1 MSKPIYD
8 LSVVDQT
15 DHHPAMSEL
24 VDLLC
29 HRTGNVNRDF
39 FQAEVAYFL
48 SLIPSSMR
56 ATIVSPERGDIPI
69 NIYSIALATS
79 GFGKGHSVSL
89 LEDVIGDFRQLF
101 TGRVFNDVAEAAL
114 YDLAVDIAAAKGGS
128 EDEEKAHLEADFRR
142 QGHAP
147 FIFDSG
153 TGPAVKQLRY
163 KLLLAR
169 AGAINFQM
177 DEIGSNI
184 VGNTE
189 VINIL
194 LELYDLGRIK
204 TKLVKNTAENERG
217 IDLVGATP
225 ANMLMFGTTSKLF
238 DGSKTEEE
246 FYGFLETGYA
256 RRCFFGMGKPETFS
270 ATINPEDVYDGLV
283 SKNRSQALMKWKQK
297 FAKFADTRFYNLK
310 IDVPK
315 TVGVELISY
324 RLHCEM
330 QANALPEHE
339 VIQKAELS
347 HRYFKALKLAG
358 IYAFLDEST
367 DITKENLRQAF
378 KVAEES
384 GKSFATLL
392 KRERNFVRLAKYI
405 AESGV
410 TLTHADLVEDLPYYP
425 SSTTPRREI
434 MDLAMAWG
442 VGNHVV
448 IKKNVISGVDFFT
461 GSTLEET
468 DLNKIKF
475 SFSDHFASN
484 YEPMEKPLDQ
494 MPKLLSAP
502 NMHWCN
508 HWFEGDHRKEENVQ
522 EGFNALVVDI
532 DGHERDKEGAVVR
545 KGIRLEALHELM
557 KEYTFITATTK
568 RHTDEEHR
576 FRLIMPANYV
586 LKLDKDDYREFMNS
600 FLLWLPFQSDE
611 TANQRA
617 KKWMTH
623 ENSQV
628 HVHKGTSL
636 VNVLPFIPKTKQ
648 NTEYTAQIADLGR
661 LDHLERWFLNNME
674 VGNRNNNLLNFAMM
688 LVDAGASYDVIKG
701 KVNTLNEQ
709 SLSPLKKDE
718 VETTVLKSVASKMT
732 A

>member
-1 MSKPIYD
+1 MSKPLYD
-8 LSVVDQT
+8 LSVIENEP
-15 DHHPAMSEL
+15 HHPAMSEL

-48 SLIPSSMR
+48 SLVPSSMR
-56 ATIVSPERGDIPI
+56 ATIVSPERGNIPV

-89 LEDVIGDFRQLF
+89 MEDVISDFRQIY
-101 TGRVFNDVAEAAL
+101 TGTIFPTIAEASI
-114 YDLAVDIAAAKGGS
+114 YDLAVDIAAAKSGN
-128 EDEEKAHLEADFRR
+128 EDDEKKLLEADFKR

-169 AGAINFQM
+169 AGSINFQM

-204 TKLVKNTAENERG
+204 TKLVKNTADNERG

-246 FYGFLETGYA
+246 FYSFLETGYA
-256 RRCFFGMGKPETFS
+256 RRCFFGMGKPETLPS
-270 ATINPEDVYDGLV
+270 TINPEDVYNGLV
-283 SKNRSQALMKWKQK
+283 SKNRSQALLSWKQK
-297 FAKFADTRFYNLK
+297 LAKFADTRFYNQK

-315 TVGVELISY
+315 EVGVELISY
-324 RLHCEM
+324 RLHCETI
-330 QANALPEHE
+330 ANSLPEHE
-339 VIQKAELS
+339 VIRKAELS

-358 IYAFLDEST
+358 IYAFLDESS
-367 DITKENLRQAF
+367 DITKKNLRQAL

-384 GKSFATLL
+384 GASFQNLL

-405 AESGV
+405 ASSGV

-475 SFSDHFASN
+475 SFSDHFASD
-484 YEPMEKPLDQ
+484 YDPMEKPFDSL
-494 MPKLLSAP
+494 PKLLSAP
-502 NMHWCN
+502 GLHWCN
-508 HWFEGDHRKEENVQ
+508 HQFENNHRSEDNVI
-522 EGFNALVVDI
+522 EGFNCLVVDI
-532 DGHERDKEGAVVR
+532 DGHERDKDGNITNH
-545 KGIRLEALHELM
+545 GIRIEALHELM
-557 KEYTFITATTK
+557 KQYTFITATTK

-576 FRLIMPANYV
+576 FRLIMPANYN
-586 LKLDKDDYREFMNS
+586 LKLDKADYRDFMDS
-600 FLLWLPFQSDE
+600 FLLWLPFKSDGS
-611 TANQRA
+611 ANQRS

-628 HVHKGTSL
+628 VVHKGTSL

-648 NTEYTAQIADLGR
+648 NSEYTAQVADLGR

-674 VGNRNNNLLNFAMM
+674 VGNRNNNLRDFAFM

-709 SLSPLKKDE
+709 SPSPLKKDE
-718 VETTVLKSVASKMT
+718 VESTIMKSVASKM
-732 A
+732 AP

>member
-1 MSKPIYD
+1 VSNLYD
-8 LSVVDQT
+8 LDVIEQQA
-15 DHHPAMSEL
+15 HHPAMSEL

-48 SLIPSSMR
+48 GMIPSAMR
-56 ATIVSPERGDIPI
+56 ASITSPERGKIPI

-89 LEDVIGDFRQLF
+89 MEDIIGDFRQIFTSTVFPTIAESALF
-101 TGRVFNDVAEAAL
+101 
-114 YDLAVDIAAAKGGS
+114 DLAVDIAAAKGG
-128 EDEEKAHLEADFRR
+128 DEKVEMDALKADFKR

-147 FIFDSG
+147 FVFDSG
-153 TGPAVKQLRY
+153 TGPALKQLRY

-169 AGAINFQM
+169 SGSINFQM

-184 VGNTE
+184 QGNIE
-189 VINIL
+189 IINTF

-204 TKLVKNTAENERG
+204 TKLIKNTAESERG
-217 IDLVGATP
+217 IDLVGVTP
-225 ANMLMFGTTSKLF
+225 ANVLFFGTTSKLF
-238 DGSKTEEE
+238 DGSKSEEE
-246 FYGFLETGYA
+246 FFSLLETGFA
-256 RRCFFGMGKPETFS
+256 RRCFFGMGKPESFS
-270 ATINPEDVYDGLV
+270 ATINPEDVYNGLV
-283 SKNRSQALMKWKQK
+283 NKNRSQALQYWKGEL
-297 FAKFADTRFYNLK
+297 ARFADTRFFNQK

-315 TVGVELISY
+315 NVGVELIAY
-324 RLHCEM
+324 RLFSEAL
-330 QANALPEHE
+330 ANALPEHE
-339 VIQKAELS
+339 VVRKAELS

-358 IYAFLDEST
+358 VYAFLDES
-367 DITKENLRQAF
+367 DKITSQNLRQAI

-384 GKSFATLL
+384 GTSFQALL

-468 DLNKIKF
+468 DLNKISF
-475 SFSDHFASN
+475 SFSDHFASD
-484 YEPMEKPLDQ
+484 YTPEAKPLDSL
-494 MPKLLSAP
+494 PKLLNAP
-502 NMHWCN
+502 GLHWCN
-508 HWFEGDHRKEENVQ
+508 HHFDKEHRSEENVL
-522 EGFNALVVDI
+522 EGFNCLVVDV
-532 DGHERDKEGAVVR
+532 DGAISLDAV
-545 KGIRLEALHELM
+545 HELM

-568 RHTDEEHR
+568 RHTDDVNR
-576 FRLIMPANYV
+576 FRLIMPSNYN

-600 FLLWLPFQSDE
+600 FLLWLPFESDAS
-611 TANQRA
+611 ANQRS
-617 KKWMTH
+617 KKWMTQ
-623 ENSQV
+623 EDSLIT
-628 HVHKGTSL
+628 VHKGTSL

-648 NTEYTAQIADLGR
+648 NAEYVNGVADLGR

-688 LVDAGASYDVIKG
+688 LKDAGATYDEMRG
-701 KVNTLNEQ
+701 KTITLNEQ
-709 SLSPLKKDE
+709 SVSPLKKDE
-718 VETTVLKSVASKMT
+718 LESTVLKSVAAKYAT
-732 A
+732 

>member
-1 MSKPIYD
+1 MSKPLYD
-8 LSVVDQT
+8 LQVID
-15 DHHPAMSEL
+15 DEPHHPAMSEL

-56 ATIVSPERGDIPI
+56 ATIISPERGDIPV

-89 LEDVIGDFRQLF
+89 MEDIICDFRRIF
-101 TGRVFNDVAEAAL
+101 TGTVFPSVAEASI
-114 YDLAVDIAAAKGGS
+114 YDLAVKIAAAKSGS
-128 EDEEKAHLEADFRR
+128 EEEERKLLEADFKR

-169 AGAINFQM
+169 AGSINFQM

-204 TKLVKNTAENERG
+204 TKLVKNTTDNERG
-217 IDLVGATP
+217 VDLVGATP

-246 FYGFLETGYA
+246 FYSFLEIGYA
-256 RRCFFGMGKPETFS
+256 RRCFFGMGKPEAFS
-270 ATINPEDVYDGLV
+270 STINPEDVYNGLV
-283 SKNRSQALMKWKQK
+283 SKNRSQALLKWKQK
-297 FAKFADTRFYNLK
+297 LAKFADTRFYNLN

-315 TVGVELISY
+315 EVGVELISY
-324 RLHCEM
+324 RLYCESL
-330 QANALPEHE
+330 ANSLPEHE
-339 VIQKAELS
+339 VIRKAELS

-358 IYAFLDEST
+358 VYAFLDESS
-367 DITKENLRQAF
+367 DITKRNLRQAL
-378 KVAEES
+378 KVSEES
-384 GKSFATLL
+384 GRSFQTLL

-425 SSTTPRREI
+425 SSTVPRREI

-468 DLNKIKF
+468 DLNKIQF
-475 SFSDHFASN
+475 SYSDHFASD
-484 YEPMEKPLDQ
+484 YSPEFQPFDSL
-494 MPKLLSAP
+494 PKLLKAP
-502 NMHWCN
+502 GMHWCN
-508 HWFEGDHRKEENVQ
+508 HHFDKEHRSEDNVI
-522 EGFNALVVDI
+522 EGFNCLVADI
-532 DGHERDKEGAVVR
+532 DGHERDKNGNVVS

-576 FRLIMPANYV
+576 FRLIMPCSYN
-586 LKLDKDDYREFMNS
+586 LKLDKPDYRDFMNS
-600 FLLWLPFQSDE
+600 FLLWLPFKSDE
-611 TANQRA
+611 SANQRS
-617 KKWMTH
+617 KKWMTY
-623 ENSQV
+623 ENSQIT
-628 HVHKGTSL
+628 VHKGTNL
-636 VNVLPFIPKTKQ
+636 INVLPFIPKTKQ
-648 NTEYTAQIADLGR
+648 NSEYVSQVADLGR

-674 VGNRNNNLLNFAMM
+674 VGSRNNNLLNFAMM
-688 LVDAGASYDVIKG
+688 LVDAGATYDVIKS
-701 KVNTLNEQ
+701 KVYMLNDQ
-709 SLSPLKKDE
+709 SISPLKKDE
-718 VETTVLKSVASKMT
+718 IDKTILRSVASKMSV
-732 A
+732 